1 MSGPAPSHCP
11 STARPRPF
19 AAIRLTFRCSSVSIS
34 LHFIDTPLP
43 IRDRSL
49 PFLDLSLQFRNRF
62 AALPPR
68 PPPGMMV
75 DSLFAR
81 DAGKAAGDS
90 TACSCHCCLPMLL
103 QLQLVLVLLVL
114 ATADAAVPATADAA
128 VPAAA
133 AAAACCCC
141 LLLLLAAATV
151 IIMYAVATFH
161 HCPQKPTN
169 CQIDSSDTCSCCSDA
184 LHHLGSRDRRL
195 CGGWPGEHLAA
206 AIHIENAT
214 AAVRSGEP
222 LQA

>member
-1 MSGPAPSHCP
+1 MLRAAPLSVQSTCLRCGAQLASAYELGGAVGASLSGPAPSHCP

-49 PFLDLSLQFRNRF
+49 TFLDLSLQFRNRF

-133 AAAACCCC
+133 AAAAAACCCC

-151 IIMYAVATFH
+151 VIIYA
-161 HCPQKPTN
+161 C
-169 CQIDSSDTCSCCSDA
+169 
-184 LHHLGSRDRRL
+184 
-195 CGGWPGEHLAA
+195 
-206 AIHIENAT
+206 
-214 AAVRSGEP
+214 
-222 LQA
+222 

>member
-1 MSGPAPSHCP
+1 MIQAITAFPTAFLCKDSAGDRKTLCSALSVQSTCLRCGAQLASAYELGGAVGASLSGPAPSHCP

-103 QLQLVLVLLVL
+103 QLQLVLLLLVL

-133 AAAACCCC
+133 AAAAACCCC

-151 IIMYAVATFH
+151 VIIYA
-161 HCPQKPTN
+161 C
-169 CQIDSSDTCSCCSDA
+169 
-184 LHHLGSRDRRL
+184 
-195 CGGWPGEHLAA
+195 
-206 AIHIENAT
+206 
-214 AAVRSGEP
+214 
-222 LQA
+222 